1 MSRSRV
7 SNFVNTITEA
17 KINWPKYEAVIQNL
31 YECNIWRKQLL
42 LIYLYKEEIKKPC
55 YFQIAQKVLNRF
67 ASK

>member
-42 LIYLYKEEIKKPC
+42 LIYLYNEEIKNHVILKLR
-55 YFQIAQKVLNRF
+55 K
-67 ASK
+67 KD